1 MSITRTSTAT
11 TTTTTASDI
20 SQMEIKELEIEPRP
34 KSTDN
39 NSCSCSSSSSSSL
52 IPSNTTKSNH
62 IHKPIARRNIP
73 IELKDDN
80 IDGLNP
86 TEKENNMTKC
96 IPNTKIDSSSS
107 STNSTSTPLIPSDIH
122 RACKRSSS
130 SSNDLI
136 YERDRFRARLKSFND
151 TQLHNN
157 QHEPPPG
164 TTTKMESTSN
174 STINGINELCEI
186 CDEISVTVKTAKLN
200 IDKNPLDNST
210 MFYKLLP
217 NYYPDKED
225 GMITI
230 PVKQL
235 NLDQVLE
242 VFKWY
247 FNSNLP
253 NTKDMF
259 PWLHGFHKYN
269 FAQRSFF
276 LHQQQQLQQKLDN
289 SSTNTSNTNFQDSMN
304 HNELFTDYHLSRPD
318 DIRFLMCIN
327 DESLPVNLHNT
338 VKLTEILDRKSVV

>member
-1 MSITRTSTAT
+1 
-11 TTTTTASDI
+11 
-20 SQMEIKELEIEPRP
+20 
-34 KSTDN
+34 
-39 NSCSCSSSSSSSL
+39 
-52 IPSNTTKSNH
+52 
-62 IHKPIARRNIP
+62 
-73 IELKDDN
+73 
-80 IDGLNP
+80 
-86 TEKENNMTKC
+86 MTKC

-164 TTTKMESTSN
+164 TTTTTTKMESTSN

-242 VFKWY
+242 VLNGISIQIYQIQKICF
-247 FNSNLP
+247 L
-253 NTKDMF
+253 
-259 PWLHGFHKYN
+259 GFMDFINIILLNVH
-269 FAQRSFF
+269 F

-289 SSTNTSNTNFQDSMN
+289 SSTSTSNTNF
-304 HNELFTDYHLSRPD
+304 
-318 DIRFLMCIN
+318 
-327 DESLPVNLHNT
+327 
-338 VKLTEILDRKSVV
+338 KIL

>member
-1 MSITRTSTAT
+1 
-11 TTTTTASDI
+11 
-20 SQMEIKELEIEPRP
+20 
-34 KSTDN
+34 
-39 NSCSCSSSSSSSL
+39 
-52 IPSNTTKSNH
+52 
-62 IHKPIARRNIP
+62 
-73 IELKDDN
+73 
-80 IDGLNP
+80 
-86 TEKENNMTKC
+86 MTKC

-164 TTTKMESTSN
+164 TTTTTTTKMESTSN

-242 VFKWY
+242 VLNGISIQIYQIQKICF
-247 FNSNLP
+247 L
-253 NTKDMF
+253 
-259 PWLHGFHKYN
+259 GFMDFINIILLNVH
-269 FAQRSFF
+269 FTSTTTITT
-276 LHQQQQLQQKLDN
+276 KLDN
-289 SSTNTSNTNFQDSMN
+289 SSTSTSNTNF
-304 HNELFTDYHLSRPD
+304 
-318 DIRFLMCIN
+318 
-327 DESLPVNLHNT
+327 
-338 VKLTEILDRKSVV
+338 KIL

>member
-1 MSITRTSTAT
+1 MVILYLNYSHHYLQLQLQLQLQTLTTYLQIYTFKGCCIICKIMMSITRTSTAT

-80 IDGLNP
+80 IDALNP

-136 YERDRFRARLKSFND
+136 YERDRFRARLKS
-151 TQLHNN
+151 LMIHNCII
-157 QHEPPPG
+157 
-164 TTTKMESTSN
+164 
-174 STINGINELCEI
+174 INMN
-186 CDEISVTVKTAKLN
+186 
-200 IDKNPLDNST
+200 
-210 MFYKLLP
+210 
-217 NYYPDKED
+217 
-225 GMITI
+225 
-230 PVKQL
+230 
-235 NLDQVLE
+235 
-242 VFKWY
+242 
-247 FNSNLP
+247 
-253 NTKDMF
+253 
-259 PWLHGFHKYN
+259 
-269 FAQRSFF
+269 
-276 LHQQQQLQQKLDN
+276 LHQQQQQKWNRL
-289 SSTNTSNTNFQDSMN
+289 
-304 HNELFTDYHLSRPD
+304 
-318 DIRFLMCIN
+318 
-327 DESLPVNLHNT
+327 
-338 VKLTEILDRKSVV
+338 LTHH